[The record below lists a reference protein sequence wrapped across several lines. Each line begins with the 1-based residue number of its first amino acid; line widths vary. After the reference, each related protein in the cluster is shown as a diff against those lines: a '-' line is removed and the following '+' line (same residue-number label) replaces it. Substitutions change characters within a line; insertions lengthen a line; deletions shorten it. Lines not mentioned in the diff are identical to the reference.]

1 MASQKRAQ
9 LIDTAE
15 RLFYANGFHA
25 TGIDRIVQA
34 AGVVRMTLYNHF
46 PSKDDLVQAVL
57 DARHAR
63 FMDKVDRAVAQAAD
77 GQATRALVEAHGQ
90 WLAETSRRGC
100 IMARAMGEFAES
112 SPRLHD
118 RAAQAKRDLL
128 DKIADALARD
138 GVEDAGLARRV
149 YLVLE
154 GSNAAVPV
162 LGAETALAETRCAVD
177 DLLEYT
183 EGGGA

>member
-9 LIDTAE
+9 LLETAE
-15 RLFYANGFHA
+15 RLFYDNGFHA

-46 PSKDDLVQAVL
+46 PSKDDLVAAVL
-57 DARHAR
+57 DARHRR
-63 FMDKVDRAVAQAAD
+63 FMARIDTAVAAAPA
-77 GQATRALVEAHGQ
+77 GQATRALVDAHCA
-90 WLAETSRRGC
+90 WLDETSRRGC

-118 RAAQAKRDLL
+118 QAARAKTELL
-128 DKIADALARD
+128 GRIADALARD
-138 GVEDAGLARRV
+138 GLRADGLARRV
-149 YLVLE
+149 FLVLE

-162 LGAETALAETRCAVD
+162 LGAEAALAETRRAVD
-177 DLLEYT
+177 DLLET
-183 EGGGA
+183 GEGGAP